1 MTTNNYNL
9 VLEIIESYEDQEIL
23 NDFKKEFKPGQ
34 NISKKEYYY
43 HMALEHVNSAQNLIN
58 IIKYNFPNYSDQFLP
73 FRIRSINLNLMYN
86 IIIYK

>member
-1 MTTNNYNL
+1 
-9 VLEIIESYEDQEIL
+9 
-23 NDFKKEFKPGQ
+23 
-34 NISKKEYYY
+34 
-43 HMALEHVNSAQNLIN
+43 MASEHVNSVQNLIN